1 MFGLRKNS
9 EPEVHR
15 LDWLR
20 LRALLDNDGE
30 LAALDHVYP
39 NHQRESFL
47 SAIGRI
53 EPALA
58 NDVIAAGNRLQSATE
73 LIQHPVV
80 AVAGMLNSG
89 KTSLVSSFLSR
100 AGRTRTLRGVSNAQ
114 GTHRFVLWLPQRWKA
129 EPELWG
135 LLLTRLAEALGSAPE
150 SLGETADEAHR
161 QYNNRERDAA
171 SVSVPLIATDPALDD
186 AGIALLDCPD
196 IVSDASLGLGS
207 PEQRRQLL
215 GRAATLC
222 SAFLVVAS
230 AEQSR
235 DTTLGDMMRIAGELM
250 PGVPRFLAVNKIR
263 PKQQSPAEV
272 YETFLPLMRQN
283 QIETIYA
290 AYDFDIR
297 GSEALIPTKLHNSV
311 ASPIARG
318 DELPVFFSLSDDP
331 DQNPPN
337 EITPERLLGALPK
350 QLDRGQMFERFRA
363 ALETNLRVSVWE
375 KGLSRIAQEVA
386 AQEGQALSSRRCM
399 LDVGLDVFAIR
410 GDNGE
415 IERLRLHQSKRIVDQ
430 LTAAFAM
437 TAPWYARWSV
447 GVNTKYRRV
456 LGGAGDWFRKWLPTQ
471 ALDDKVREVK
481 GHFHRGDYGSLMTP
495 ERLRAMIRQHAEAHP
510 IDHWKDDSPWEEAC
524 RTAIH
529 RYDRDDFTALDP
541 YELERACREMWSKV
555 SWAEK
560 GKITTIPLVVMVST
574 FAAVLMLPI
583 DGGGTAVL
591 ASASISEL
599 LAAGGLAAA
608 AAVWAGG
615 KTALLVEQQAAK
627 QQLIDFVAVLCDTFG
642 VARAT
647 APLKIRIG
655 KSPTELPNAK
665 IAVREP
671 VGPIL
676 TNVQWNARFE
686 PELRKQLL
694 IGDGY
699 KPS

>member
-1 MFGLRKNS
+1 MFGLRRTT
-9 EPEVHR
+9 EPEADR
-15 LDWLR
+15 LDWTLLR
-20 LRALLDNDGE
+20 TLLEDDGAN
-30 LAALDHVYP
+30 AALQLVYP
-39 NHQRESFL
+39 NERRESFL
-47 SAIGRI
+47 AALQRI
-53 EPALA
+53 EPSLA
-58 NDVIAAGNRLQSATE
+58 SDVIAAGNRLQSATE

-100 AGRTRTLRGVSNAQ
+100 IGRERTLRGVSNAQ

-135 LLLTRLAEALGSAPE
+135 LLLTRLAEALGSSPE

-161 QYNNRERDAA
+161 QYNNRDLDAS

-186 AGIALLDCPD
+186 VGIALLDCPD
-196 IVSDASLGLGS
+196 IVSDASLGLGT
-207 PEQRRQLL
+207 PEQRRNLL

-235 DTTLGDMMRIAGELM
+235 DTTLADMMRIAGELM
-250 PGVPRFLAVNKIR
+250 PGIPRLLAVNKIR
-263 PKQQSPAEV
+263 PKQQSAAEV
-272 YETFLPLMRQN
+272 YETFLPLMRQY
-283 QIETIYA
+283 QIDTIYA
-290 AYDFDIR
+290 AYDFDVR
-297 GSEALIPTKLHNSV
+297 GSETYIPTKLHNSV
-311 ASPIARG
+311 ASPITRG
-318 DELPVFFSLSDDP
+318 DELPIFFSLSDNP

-337 EITPERLLGALPK
+337 AITPDRLLGALPK
-350 QLDRGQMFERFRA
+350 QLDRGRMFERFRA
-363 ALETNLRVSVWE
+363 ALETNLRVAVWDQARV
-375 KGLSRIAQEVA
+375 RIDREVS
-386 AQEGQALSSRRCM
+386 AQEGQAKSARRCM
-399 LDVGLDVFAIR
+399 LDVGLEVFAIR
-410 GDNGE
+410 GDSGE

-447 GVNTKYRRV
+447 GINTRYRRV
-456 LGGAGDWFRKWLPTQ
+456 LGGAGDWVRRWLPTQ
-471 ALDDKVREVK
+471 ALDDKVSEVK
-481 GHFHRGDYGSLMTP
+481 GHFKRGDYGSLMTP

-541 YELERACREMWSKV
+541 YELERACSEMWSKV

-560 GKITTIPLVVMVST
+560 GKITTIPLVVMIST
-574 FAAVLMLPI
+574 FAAVLMLPL
-583 DGGGTAVL
+583 DGGGTAIL

-599 LAAGGLAAA
+599 LAAGGLSAA

-615 KTALLVEQQAAK
+615 KTAALVEQQAAK

-642 VARAT
+642 VARANK
-647 APLKIRIG
+647 PLEIRLG
-655 KSPTELPNAK
+655 KSPTILPTPK
-665 IAVREP
+665 ITLREP
-671 VGPIL
+671 LGPVL
-676 TNVQWNARFE
+676 TNVQWNTAFE
-686 PELRKQLL
+686 PELRRRLL
-694 IGDGY
+694 IGDG
-699 KPS
+699 K

>member
-1 MFGLRKNS
+1 MFGFRKSSEHDNARPDWVSLRT
-9 EPEVHR
+9 
-15 LDWLR
+15 
-20 LRALLDNDGE
+20 LLDDDSE
-30 LAALDHVYP
+30 LAALEHVYP
-39 NHQRESFL
+39 THRRESFL
-47 SAIGRI
+47 SALQRI
-53 EPALA
+53 DPALA
-58 NDVIAAGNRLQSATE
+58 TEIIAAGNRLQSATE

-89 KTSLVSSFLSR
+89 KTSLVSSFLSPKGR
-100 AGRTRTLRGVSNAQ
+100 ARTLRGVSNAQ

-129 EPELWG
+129 ESELWS

-150 SLGETADEAHR
+150 SLGETADEAHQ
-161 QYNNRERDAA
+161 QYNNRNRDAA

-186 AGIALLDCPD
+186 VGIALLDCPD

-250 PGVPRFLAVNKIR
+250 PGIPRLLAVNKVR

-283 QIETIYA
+283 QIDKIYA

-297 GSEALIPTKLHNSV
+297 GSESLIPTKLHNSV
-311 ASPIARG
+311 ASPITRN
-318 DELPVFFSLSDDP
+318 DELPIFFSLSDNP

-337 EITPERLLGALPK
+337 SITADRLLGSLPK

-363 ALETNLRVSVWE
+363 ALETNLRVAVWD
-375 KGLSRIAQEVA
+375 KGRDRIAADVS
-386 AQEGQALSSRRCM
+386 AQEGQAKSARRCM
-399 LDVGLDVFAIR
+399 LDVGLEVFAIR
-410 GDNGE
+410 GDSGE

-447 GVNTKYRRV
+447 GINTRYRQV

-471 ALDDKVREVK
+471 ALDDKVNEVK
-481 GHFHRGDYGSLMTP
+481 GHFKRGDYGSLMTP

-541 YELERACREMWSKV
+541 YELERACREMWAKV
-555 SWAEK
+555 SWSEK

-615 KTALLVEQQAAK
+615 KTASLVEQQAAK

-647 APLKIRIG
+647 TSPKIRVG
-655 KSPTELPNAK
+655 KAQCDLPAPKITMRDPLGPT
-665 IAVREP
+665 
-671 VGPIL
+671 L
-676 TNVQWNARFE
+676 TNVQWNPGFE
-686 PELRKQLL
+686 PELRKRLMV
-694 IGDGY
+694 GDGD
-699 KPS
+699 

>member
-1 MFGLRKNS
+1 MFGLRRTS
-9 EPEVHR
+9 EPEVER
-15 LDWLR
+15 IDWTQLR
-20 LRALLDNDGE
+20 TLLDDDGAM
-30 LAALDHVYP
+30 AALEHVYP
-39 NHQRESFL
+39 NHRPESFL
-47 SAIGRI
+47 AALQRI

-58 NDVIAAGNRLQSATE
+58 SDVIAAGNRLQSATE

-100 AGRTRTLRGVSNAQ
+100 AGRARTLRGVSNAQ

-129 EPELWG
+129 EPQLWG
-135 LLLTRLAEALGSAPE
+135 LLLTRLAEALGGAPE
-150 SLGETADEAHR
+150 SLGETAEEAHR
-161 QYNNRERDAA
+161 QYNNRDHDIA

-186 AGIALLDCPD
+186 IGIALLDCPD

-207 PEQRRQLL
+207 PDQRRQLL

-235 DTTLGDMMRIAGELM
+235 DTTLADMMRIAGELM
-250 PGVPRFLAVNKIR
+250 PGVPRLLAVNKIR

-283 QIETIYA
+283 QIDTIYA

-297 GSEALIPTKLHNSV
+297 GSESLIPTKLHNSV
-311 ASPIARG
+311 ASPITRG
-318 DELPVFFSLSDDP
+318 DELPIFFSLSNHS

-337 EITPERLLGALPK
+337 EITPDRLLGALPA

-363 ALETNLRVSVWE
+363 ALETNLRGAVWE
-375 KGLSRIAQEVA
+375 QGRGRIISNVS
-386 AQEGQALSSRRCM
+386 AQEGQAKSARRCM
-399 LDVGLDVFAIR
+399 LDVGLDVFAIY
-410 GDNGE
+410 GDSGE

-447 GVNTKYRRV
+447 GINTRYRRV

-471 ALDDKVREVK
+471 ALDDKVSEVK
-481 GHFHRGDYGSLMTP
+481 NHFKRGDYGSLMTP
-495 ERLRAMIRQHAEAHP
+495 ERLRAMIRQHADAHP

-541 YELERACREMWSKV
+541 YELERACSEMWSKV
-555 SWAEK
+555 SWTEK
-560 GKITTIPLVVMVST
+560 GKITTIPLVVMIST

-599 LAAGGLAAA
+599 LAAGGLSAA

-615 KTALLVEQQAAK
+615 KTAALVEQQAAK

-642 VARAT
+642 VARSVT
-647 APLKIRIG
+647 PLQTRIG
-655 KSPTELPNAK
+655 KSHSVLPAPK
-665 IAVREP
+665 ITMREP
-671 VGPIL
+671 VGPTL
-676 TNVQWNARFE
+676 TNVQWNKRFE

-694 IGDGY
+694 IGNAN
-699 KPS
+699 

>member
-1 MFGLRKNS
+1 MFGLRRSS
-9 EPEVHR
+9 EPGVEP
-15 LDWLR
+15 LDWAHLR
-20 LRALLDNDGE
+20 TLLDDDGAM
-30 LAALDHVYP
+30 AALEHVYP
-39 NHQRESFL
+39 NHRHESFL
-47 SAIGRI
+47 AALQRI

-58 NDVIAAGNRLQSATE
+58 GDLIAAGNRLQSATQ

-100 AGRTRTLRGVSNAQ
+100 AGRERTLRGVSNAQ

-135 LLLTRLAEALGSAPE
+135 LLLTRLTEALGSAPE
-150 SLGETADEAHR
+150 ALGETADEAHR
-161 QYNNRERDAA
+161 QYNNRGCDTA
-171 SVSVPLIATDPALDD
+171 SVSIPLIATDPALDD
-186 AGIALLDCPD
+186 VGIALLDCPD

-250 PGVPRFLAVNKIR
+250 PGVPRLLAVNKVR
-263 PKQQSPAEV
+263 PKQQSAAEV

-283 QIETIYA
+283 QIDKIYA
-290 AYDFDIR
+290 AYDFDVR
-297 GSEALIPTKLHNSV
+297 GSESLIPSKLHNSV
-311 ASPIARG
+311 ASPITRG
-318 DELPVFFSLSDDP
+318 DELPIFFSLS
-331 DQNPPN
+331 QNPDLNPPG
-337 EITPERLLGALPK
+337 EITPDRLLGSLPM

-363 ALETNLRVSVWE
+363 ALETNLRVAVWE
-375 KGLSRIAQEVA
+375 KGRGRIAREVS
-386 AQEGQALSSRRCM
+386 AQDGQAKSARRCM
-399 LDVGLDVFAIR
+399 LDVGLEVFAIR
-410 GDNGE
+410 GDSGE

-447 GVNTKYRRV
+447 GINTRYRRV

-471 ALDDKVREVK
+471 ALDDKVNEVK
-481 GHFHRGDYGSLMTP
+481 GHFKRGDYGSLMTP
-495 ERLRAMIRQHAEAHP
+495 ERLRAMLRQHAEAHP

-541 YELERACREMWSKV
+541 YELERACSEMWSKV
-555 SWAEK
+555 SWTEK
-560 GKITTIPLVVMVST
+560 GKITTIPLVVVFST

-615 KTALLVEQQAAK
+615 KTAALVEQQAAK

-642 VARAT
+642 VARSAT
-647 APLKIRIG
+647 PLKIRVG
-655 KSPTELPNAK
+655 KAPCELPTPK
-665 IAVREP
+665 ITLREP
-671 VGPIL
+671 IGPTL
-676 TNVQWNARFE
+676 TNVQWNASFE
-686 PELRKQLL
+686 PELRKRLL
-694 IGDGY
+694 MGDGA
-699 KPS
+699 

>member
-1 MFGLRKNS
+1 MFGLRRTS
-9 EPEVHR
+9 EPEADR
-15 LDWLR
+15 LDWTLLR
-20 LRALLDNDGE
+20 TLLDDDGAR
-30 LAALDHVYP
+30 AALEHVYP
-39 NHQRESFL
+39 NHRRESFL
-47 SAIGRI
+47 AALHRIQPSLAID
-53 EPALA
+53 L
-58 NDVIAAGNRLQSATE
+58 IAAGNRLQSATK

-100 AGRTRTLRGVSNAQ
+100 AGRERTLRGVSNAQ

-129 EPELWG
+129 EPQLWG
-135 LLLTRLAEALGSAPE
+135 LLLTRLTEALGSAPE

-171 SVSVPLIATDPALDD
+171 SVSVPLIATDPALDE

-235 DTTLGDMMRIAGELM
+235 DTTLADMMRIAGELM
-250 PGVPRFLAVNKIR
+250 PGIPRLLAVNKIR

-283 QIETIYA
+283 QIDKIYA
-290 AYDFDIR
+290 AYDFDVR
-297 GSEALIPTKLHNSV
+297 GSESLIPSKLHNSV
-311 ASPIARG
+311 ASPITRG
-318 DELPVFFSLSDDP
+318 DELPIFFSLSDNP
-331 DQNPPN
+331 DQNPPS
-337 EITPERLLGALPK
+337 EITPDRLLGALPK

-375 KGLSRIAQEVA
+375 KGRARIASDVS
-386 AQEGQALSSRRCM
+386 AQDGQVKSARRCM
-399 LDVGLDVFAIR
+399 LDVGLEVFAIR
-410 GDNGE
+410 GDSGE

-447 GVNTKYRRV
+447 GINTRYRRV
-456 LGGAGDWFRKWLPTQ
+456 LGGTGDWVRKWLPTQ
-471 ALDDKVREVK
+471 ALDDKVSEVK
-481 GHFHRGDYGSLMTP
+481 GHFKRGDYGSLMTP
-495 ERLRAMIRQHAEAHP
+495 ERLRTMIRQHAEAHP

-541 YELERACREMWSKV
+541 YELERACSEMWSKV
-555 SWAEK
+555 SWVEK

-599 LAAGGLAAA
+599 LAAGGLSAA

-615 KTALLVEQQAAK
+615 KTAALVEQQAAK

-642 VARAT
+642 VARA
-647 APLKIRIG
+647 AESLKIRVG
-655 KSPTELPNAK
+655 KTPCELPAPK
-665 IAVREP
+665 ITLREP
-671 VGPIL
+671 AGPIL
-676 TNVQWNARFE
+676 TNVQWNPGFE

-694 IGDGY
+694 IGDGT
-699 KPS
+699 

>member
-1 MFGLRKNS
+1 MFGLRRTS
-9 EPEVHR
+9 EPAAER
-15 LDWLR
+15 LDWAR
-20 LRALLDNDGE
+20 LRTLLEDDDA
-30 LAALDHVYP
+30 LAAVEHVYP
-39 NHQRESFL
+39 NHRRESFL
-47 SAIGRI
+47 AALHRI
-53 EPALA
+53 EPALGI
-58 NDVIAAGNRLQSATE
+58 DLIAAGNRLQSATE

-100 AGRTRTLRGVSNAQ
+100 AGRERTLRGVSNAQ

-129 EPELWG
+129 EPQLWG
-135 LLLTRLAEALGSAPE
+135 LLLTRLTEALGSAPE

-161 QYNNRERDAA
+161 QYNNRDRDAA
-171 SVSVPLIATDPALDD
+171 SVSVPLIATDPALDE

-235 DTTLGDMMRIAGELM
+235 DTTLADMMRIAGELM
-250 PGVPRFLAVNKIR
+250 PGIPRLLAVNKIR
-263 PKQQSPAEV
+263 PKQQSSAEV
-272 YETFLPLMRQN
+272 YETFLPLMRQY
-283 QIETIYA
+283 QIDKIYA
-290 AYDFDIR
+290 AYDFDVR
-297 GSEALIPTKLHNSV
+297 GSETFIPTKLHNSV
-311 ASPIARG
+311 ASPITRG
-318 DELPVFFSLSDDP
+318 DELPIFFSLSDNP

-337 EITPERLLGALPK
+337 VIAPDRLLGALPK

-375 KGLSRIAQEVA
+375 KGRARIASDVS
-386 AQEGQALSSRRCM
+386 AQDGQAKSARRCM
-399 LDVGLDVFAIR
+399 LDVGLEVFAIR
-410 GDNGE
+410 GDSGE

-447 GVNTKYRRV
+447 GINTRYRRV
-456 LGGAGDWFRKWLPTQ
+456 LGGAGDWVRKWLPTQ
-471 ALDDKVREVK
+471 ALDDKVSEVK
-481 GHFHRGDYGSLMTP
+481 GHFKRGDYGSLMTP
-495 ERLRAMIRQHAEAHP
+495 ERLRAMIRQHAESHP

-541 YELERACREMWSKV
+541 YELERACSEMWSKV

-615 KTALLVEQQAAK
+615 KTAALVEQQAAK
-627 QQLIDFVAVLCDTFG
+627 QQLVDFVAVLCDTFG
-642 VARAT
+642 VARAVT
-647 APLKIRIG
+647 PLEIRIV
-655 KSPTELPNAK
+655 KTPTALPTPR
-665 IAVREP
+665 ITLREP
-671 VGPIL
+671 VGPTL
-676 TNVQWNARFE
+676 TNVQWNASFE

-694 IGDGY
+694 ISEG
-699 KPS
+699 S

>member
-1 MFGLRKNS
+1 MFGLRRTT
-9 EPEVHR
+9 EPEADR
-15 LDWLR
+15 LDWTLLR
-20 LRALLDNDGE
+20 TLLEDDGAN
-30 LAALDHVYP
+30 AALQHVYP
-39 NHQRESFL
+39 NERRESFL
-47 SAIGRI
+47 AALQRI
-53 EPALA
+53 EPSLA
-58 NDVIAAGNRLQSATE
+58 SDVIAAGNRLQSATE

-100 AGRTRTLRGVSNAQ
+100 VGRERTLRGVSNAQ

-135 LLLTRLAEALGSAPE
+135 LLLTRLAEALGSSPE

-161 QYNNRERDAA
+161 QYNNRDLDAS

-186 AGIALLDCPD
+186 VGIALLDCPD
-196 IVSDASLGLGS
+196 IVSDASLGLGT
-207 PEQRRQLL
+207 PEQRRNLL

-235 DTTLGDMMRIAGELM
+235 DTTLADMMRIAGELM
-250 PGVPRFLAVNKIR
+250 PGIPRLLAVNKIR
-263 PKQQSPAEV
+263 PKQQSSAEV
-272 YETFLPLMRQN
+272 YETFSPLMRQY
-283 QIETIYA
+283 QIDTIYA
-290 AYDFDIR
+290 AYDFDVR
-297 GSEALIPTKLHNSV
+297 GSETYIPTKLHNTV
-311 ASPIARG
+311 ASPITRG
-318 DELPVFFSLSDDP
+318 DELPIFFSLSDNP

-337 EITPERLLGALPK
+337 AITPDRLLGALPK
-350 QLDRGQMFERFRA
+350 QLDRGRMFERFRA

-375 KGLSRIAQEVA
+375 RARVRIENEVS
-386 AQEGQALSSRRCM
+386 AQEGQAKSARRCM
-399 LDVGLDVFAIR
+399 LDVGLEVFAIR
-410 GDNGE
+410 GDSGE

-447 GVNTKYRRV
+447 GINTRYRRV
-456 LGGAGDWFRKWLPTQ
+456 LGGAGDWVRRWLPTQ
-471 ALDDKVREVK
+471 ALDDKVSEVK
-481 GHFHRGDYGSLMTP
+481 GHFKRGDYGSLMTP

-541 YELERACREMWSKV
+541 YELERACSEMWTKV

-560 GKITTIPLVVMVST
+560 GKITTIPLVVIIST
-574 FAAVLMLPI
+574 FAAVLMLPL

-599 LAAGGLAAA
+599 LAAGGLSAA

-615 KTALLVEQQAAK
+615 KTAALVEQQAAK

-642 VARAT
+642 VARASKQ
-647 APLKIRIG
+647 LEIRLG
-655 KSPTELPNAK
+655 KSQALLPTPK
-665 IAVREP
+665 ITLREP
-671 VGPIL
+671 LGPVL
-676 TNVQWNARFE
+676 TNVQWNTAFE
-686 PELRKQLL
+686 PELRKRLL
-694 IGDGY
+694 IGDGN
-699 KPS
+699 

>member
-1 MFGLRKNS
+1 MFGLRRSS
-9 EPEVHR
+9 ETDIERPQ
-15 LDWLR
+15 WTSLR
-20 LRALLDNDGE
+20 TLLEDEAD
-30 LAALDHVYP
+30 LAALEHVYP
-39 NHQRESFL
+39 AHRRESFL
-47 SAIGRI
+47 SALHRI
-53 EPALA
+53 EPGLA
-58 NDVIAAGNRLQSATE
+58 SEVIAAGNRLQSATE

-89 KTSLVSSFLSR
+89 KTSLVSSFLSP
-100 AGRTRTLRGVSNAQ
+100 AGRARTLRGVSNAQ

-129 EPELWG
+129 ESELWG
-135 LLLTRLAEALGSAPE
+135 LLLARLAEALGSAPE
-150 SLGETADEAHR
+150 SLGETAEEAHR
-161 QYNNRERDAA
+161 QYNNRDHDAA
-171 SVSVPLIATDPALDD
+171 SVSVPLIATDPALDE
-186 AGIALLDCPD
+186 AGVALLDCPD

-207 PEQRRQLL
+207 PQQRRQLL

-250 PGVPRFLAVNKIR
+250 PGVPRLLAVNKIR

-283 QIETIYA
+283 QIDSIYA

-311 ASPIARG
+311 ASPIAKS
-318 DELPVFFSLSDDP
+318 DELPIFFSLSDEP

-337 EITPERLLGALPK
+337 PITPDRLLGSLPK
-350 QLDRGQMFERFRA
+350 QLDRGQLFERFRA
-363 ALETNLRVSVWE
+363 ALETNLRVTVWD
-375 KGLSRIAQEVA
+375 KGRARIADDVA
-386 AQEGQALSSRRCM
+386 AQEGQAKSARRCM
-399 LDVGLDVFAIR
+399 LDVGLEVFSIR
-410 GDNGE
+410 GDSGE

-430 LTAAFAM
+430 LTSAFAM

-447 GVNTKYRRV
+447 GINTKYRRV
-456 LGGAGDWFRKWLPTQ
+456 LGGTGDWFRKWLPTQ
-471 ALDDKVREVK
+471 ALDDKVSEVK
-481 GHFHRGDYGSLMTP
+481 GHFKRGDYGSLMTP
-495 ERLRAMIRQHAEAHP
+495 ERLHGLILQHADAHP
-510 IDHWKDDSPWEEAC
+510 IDHWKEDSPWEEAC

-555 SWAEK
+555 SWTEK

-615 KTALLVEQQAAK
+615 KTAALVEQQAAK

-642 VARAT
+642 VARAQT
-647 APLKIRIG
+647 PPTIRIQ
-655 KSPTELPNAK
+655 KAQAQMPAAK
-665 IAVREP
+665 IMMREP
-671 VGPIL
+671 VGPTL
-676 TNVQWNARFE
+676 TNVRWNTAFE
-686 PELRKQLL
+686 PELRNRLVMAVAN
-694 IGDGY
+694 G
-699 KPS
+699 